1 MKTLM
6 DRAFGTFT
14 SQDEASS
21 TGADGE
27 SSMSVRVN
35 GDVLAAVC
43 SIPKGLRLLTRLV
56 PLLPHDGTWTSAHE
70 MTASALAN
78 GQRISQICP
87 DPDTQKKLVS
97 AFGEKF
103 GEMDLL
109 AVRNILKHVLEQ
121 QDGSEDKFAPLF
133 SPIGCGMLLGLL
145 TRGQHCMS

>member
-21 TGADGE
+21 TGAEGE
-27 SSMSVRVN
+27 SSMRFGMPQKPSGQSLTGAVSSVRVN

-56 PLLPHDGTWTSAHE
+56 PLLPHDGSWTSAHE
-70 MTASALAN
+70 MTAATLAN

-87 DPDTQKKLVS
+87 DPVTDPHSVS
-97 AFGEKF
+97 
-103 GEMDLL
+103 LT
-109 AVRNILKHVLEQ
+109 
-121 QDGSEDKFAPLF
+121 APVTCYCRPH
-133 SPIGCGMLLGLL
+133 SKNW
-145 TRGQHCMS
+145 